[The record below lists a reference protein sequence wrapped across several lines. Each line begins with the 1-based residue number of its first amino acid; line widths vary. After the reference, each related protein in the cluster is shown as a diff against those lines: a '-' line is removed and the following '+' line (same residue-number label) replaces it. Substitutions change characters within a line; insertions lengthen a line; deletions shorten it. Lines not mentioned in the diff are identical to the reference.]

1 MSIAITGYCSIK
13 KNTVVKDG
21 MVFYK
26 GAPSSF
32 AHFADTLYRHLEIN
46 YPKFHKMDNL
56 SKLGFLTSDI
66 LLNNNKLS
74 DVFGPE
80 KTGVILSNKSSSMD
94 TDLKYFSMVQSGVA
108 SPAVF
113 VYSLPNIVIGEI
125 CIRNGIKGENTFFI
139 TDSYDIPTQVNY
151 INQLFENKIIDACI
165 CGWMELIGE
174 NYEAFLYLVT
184 KNKLKQSARPHSV
197 ESINKIYHTV

>member
-1 MSIAITGYCSIK
+1 MSITITGYCSIQ
-13 KNTVVKDG
+13 KNTVLKDG
-21 MVFYK
+21 ITYFT
-26 GAPSSF
+26 GAPYNF
-32 AHFADTLYRHLEIN
+32 VQFADSLYRYLDIS

-56 SKLGFLTSDI
+56 SKLGLLASDI
-66 LLNNNKLS
+66 LLKNNKLS
-74 DVFGPE
+74 DEFAPE

-94 TDLKYFSMVQSGVA
+94 TDLKYYSMVQSGVA

-139 TDSYDIPTQVNY
+139 TDSYDIPSQVNY
-151 INQLFENKIIDACI
+151 INQLFEKGILDACI

-174 NYEAFLYLVT
+174 DYEAFLYLIT
-184 KNKLKQSARPHSV
+184 KNKSKQSTPPHTV
-197 ESINKIYHTV
+197 ESINKIYHPL